1 MCHCCKDWA
10 IWMLRME
17 QLGEATRLP
26 WTSIDRNTLEA
37 ADGPSGVP
45 RRTSLQLHL
54 KMRAPLLFRTLIS
67 TISLLG
73 QKEIQRAI
81 PKYM

>member
-1 MCHCCKDWA
+1 
-10 IWMLRME
+10 
-17 QLGEATRLP
+17 
-26 WTSIDRNTLEA
+26 
-37 ADGPSGVP
+37 
-45 RRTSLQLHL
+45 
-54 KMRAPLLFRTLIS
+54 MRAPLLFRTLIS